1 MIMFKENQNFWIAFE
16 KKHTQLA
23 QLAKQLEK
31 VINDISYHEQFEFE
45 QNLSKLHRLRHLMN
59 NEIGNLFKIEEE
71 VVYPFLLKK
80 IPESHVVIEQLL
92 EGHQDLQHLIHDVC
106 RAIDQEQVNLFIEE
120 APELLEKIHIHF
132 EQEEALFKELPPAA
146 LNIKEYTPLNIKM
159 HEIERELVGIE
170 MFA

>member
-1 MIMFKENQNFWIAFE
+1 MFKENQNFWIAFE
-16 KKHTQLA
+16 KKHLQLSQLA
-23 QLAKQLEK
+23 RQLEK
-31 VINDISYHEQFEFE
+31 VINEISYHEQFEFE

-80 IPESHVVIEQLL
+80 LPESHAVIEQLL

-120 APELLEKIHIHF
+120 APQLLEKINLHF
-132 EQEEALFKELPPAA
+132 TQENALFSELPPEA
-146 LNIKEYTPLNIKM
+146 LNIKEYSNLNQKM
-159 HEIERELVGIE
+159 YQIERELVGVE